1 MPRGLTIVDAVLAVM
16 QDKARPLSPSEAYAA
31 VVERSLY
38 RFNTDDPVSVVRNAI
53 RRRCE
58 GVDFASALPAK
69 LFGAT
74 NDGRYYP
81 LEGTARSSPPV
92 PLPAEPSLISQ
103 MFALKADHEK
113 HVRTRI
119 LDALLDLAPD
129 AFERFAERLL
139 RAYGFEQVT
148 VTRKSRDGGIDG
160 HGRLAIG
167 LTTVSVAFQ
176 CKRYRTKPV
185 GRAEVDAFRGAT
197 SGLHEQGYFFT
208 TSRFT
213 QEAIDAQRRPGA
225 VPIILF
231 DGPKIV
237 DIMFDQEFGVA
248 FREVRVPE
256 LALDAV
262 LDEG

>member
-1 MPRGLTIVDAVLAVM
+1 MRRNLTIVGAVLSVM
-16 QDKARPLSPSEAYAA
+16 RDRARPLSPSEAYAA
-31 VVERSLY
+31 IIERGLY
-38 RFNTDDPVSVVRNAI
+38 GFNTDDPVSVVRNAI

-58 GVDFASALPAK
+58 GVNFASALPEK

-81 LEGTARSSPPV
+81 LDKVEAR
-92 PLPAEPSLISQ
+92 LPADLAAEPSLIAK
-103 MFALKADHEK
+103 MLALKADHEQ

-119 LDALLDLAPD
+119 LNSLLDLAPD

-139 RAYGFEQVT
+139 RAYGFLDVA
-148 VTRKSRDGGIDG
+148 VTRKSKDGGIDG
-160 HGRLAIG
+160 HGLIAIG

-185 GRAEVDAFRGAT
+185 GRADVDAFRGAT

-213 QEAIDAQRRPGA
+213 QEALDAQRRPGA

-237 DIMFDQEFGVA
+237 DIMFEQEFGVA
-248 FREVRVPE
+248 FREFRVPE